1 MDTGRINQEGAD
13 YIETLVKNICGSI
26 DSKLTSKQVEKI
38 AEELHA
44 LMNLTI
50 DIQDKWDKV

>member
-13 YIETLVKNICGSI
+13 HIEQLVRNICGSI
-26 DSKLTSKQVEKI
+26 DSKLTSKQIEKI
-38 AEELHA
+38 AEELNA
-44 LMNLTI
+44 LMSLTI

>member
-13 YIETLVKNICGSI
+13 HIETLVRNICGSI

-38 AEELHA
+38 AEELNA
-44 LMNLTI
+44 LMTLTI